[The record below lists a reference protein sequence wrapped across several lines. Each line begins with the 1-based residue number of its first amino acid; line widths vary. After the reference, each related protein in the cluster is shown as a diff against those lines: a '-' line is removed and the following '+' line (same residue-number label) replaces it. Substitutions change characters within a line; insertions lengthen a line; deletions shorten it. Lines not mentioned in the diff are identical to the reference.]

1 MQEHFSFVTSYKH
14 QLVMF
19 APQFEVERLMEVP
32 NGLLFKFAKQEME
45 TDKNNTK
52 VHTMYIGKKRS

>member
-1 MQEHFSFVTSYKH
+1 
-14 QLVMF
+14 MF

-52 VHTMYIGKKRS
+52 VHTMYTGKKRS

>member
-1 MQEHFSFVTSYKH
+1 
-14 QLVMF
+14 MF